1 MEKRDFEEIRNG
13 VTILNTFI
21 EEEEYE
27 DAFKDYADYS
37 ACTIEERHGDVC
49 AIDASGE
56 EVKTLYEYATDRK
69 EFEIECFWDNLESTK
84 KSPYIDY
91 YVVTG
96 SLGLWDGRH
105 DGICETFDSLY
116 DALSKCSSSAYEI
129 VVKYEDGAIKFEN
142 HHHDG
147 VNYFEIRNLSYDD
160 YYKVKYW
167 DEEDGDVFDFIK
179 KHSKPISWQ
188 MIGQ

>member
-1 MEKRDFEEIRNG
+1 MKVRGFEKIENG
-13 VTILNTFI
+13 VTILDTFI
-21 EEEEYE
+21 NEEDYKE
-27 DAFKDYADYS
+27 AFEDYADYS
-37 ACTIEERHGDVC
+37 GDKIEERHGDVC
-49 AIDASGE
+49 TVDSDGNEIN
-56 EVKTLYEYATDRK
+56 TLYAFATEQK
-69 EFEIECFWDNLESTK
+69 ESESEDFWDGLRRVKDSA
-84 KSPYIDY
+84 YIDY

-105 DGICETFDSLY
+105 AGICETFDSLY
-116 DALSKCSSSAYEI
+116 EALSKCSSSAYDI

-147 VNYFEIRNLSYDD
+147 VNYFEIRNISCDD
-160 YYKVKYW
+160 YYKVIYW